1 VDKTIF
7 LHSLNGLRV
16 FEGPVQALFLQRML
30 TGQKTG
36 SAQAG
41 QFRTFNPV
49 DMHGFI
55 HSPAVS
61 GLLTRI
67 PGGEMGLAVPVLH
80 GQAAFISEVSE
91 RPVRQP

>member
-1 VDKTIF
+1 MDKTIF

-16 FEGPVQALFLQRML
+16 FEGLVQALFLRRML
-30 TGQKTG
+30 TGQNTG

-55 HSPAVS
+55 HSRAGF

-67 PGGEMGLAVPVLH
+67 HSGEMDWQCRFCMA
-80 GQAAFISEVSE
+80 
-91 RPVRQP
+91 RQH